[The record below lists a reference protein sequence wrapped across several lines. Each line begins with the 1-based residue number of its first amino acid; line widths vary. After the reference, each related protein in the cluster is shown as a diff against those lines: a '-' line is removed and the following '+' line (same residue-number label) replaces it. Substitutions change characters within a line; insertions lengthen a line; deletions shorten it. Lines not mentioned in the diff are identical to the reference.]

1 MTAPGP
7 SRFTPLRSAFAIV
20 IAAAALLVPA
30 TAMAQK
36 DDSYPA
42 IGIGGNMGF
51 QTIGSG
57 SGLFQ
62 LGLEMPVYLSE
73 DLSIGPWLQVG
84 FASETV
90 NLLFTANTRYT
101 FDLLENTALRQVKP
115 YLQGGFGLAHT
126 DVNGAGS
133 TDFVM
138 NMGLGIEVPISER
151 TAIASDLMFS
161 PILTRSSGSNFTFS
175 WQFLTLRYR
184 F

>member
-1 MTAPGP
+1 MT
-7 SRFTPLRSAFAIV
+7 SRTVSLPPALGIAIAV
-20 IAAAALLVPA
+20 AVAALLVPA
-30 TAMAQK
+30 TASAQQ
-36 DDSYPA
+36 DDSYPTV
-42 IGIGGNMGF
+42 GIGGNMGF

-62 LGLEMPVYLSE
+62 IGMEVPIYLSE

-101 FDLLENTALRQVKP
+101 FDLLERTALRDVKP

-126 DVNGAGS
+126 DVSGAGS

-151 TAIASDLMFS
+151 TVIASDLMFS
-161 PILTRSSGSNFTFS
+161 PILTRSAGSNFTFS